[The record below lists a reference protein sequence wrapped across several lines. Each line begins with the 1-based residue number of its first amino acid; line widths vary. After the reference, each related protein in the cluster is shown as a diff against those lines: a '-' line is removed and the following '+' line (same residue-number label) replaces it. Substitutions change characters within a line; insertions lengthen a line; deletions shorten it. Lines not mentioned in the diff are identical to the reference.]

1 MGDVDLAV
9 RMSHRKHD
17 SVLFALA
24 LADSIACP
32 HVISCSGVIHAL
44 VDMWNLFKNGA
55 VVA

>member
-32 HVISCSGVIHAL
+32 HVISCTGVIHAL